1 MKKDILI
8 YLQSKSWQFLF
19 FEFSTY
25 LFVGTLPL
33 FLKLNTISLWIFIV
47 GAIISSK
54 ERNAFGNLR
63 QNKIFIFAT
72 TLIFSLYV
80 IGFFLSTDSEKE
92 VSNIIRL
99 LPLFVLPMLIF
110 SFSKKD
116 FNFRKTYLSLGTGL
130 ILGMLYCW
138 CFVFTSILSKERY
151 FEQAKYFFE
160 WIYTDVNLLRP
171 LEGHPS
177 YFAVLIVVFLITII
191 TSKKFSDIRKKRI
204 RFSLI
209 LMPYILFLI
218 ETNSR
223 IGIIS
228 FVVLL
233 SIYVLKTF
241 KLKKSIL
248 IVLSTLLM
256 LVLVSIKFNYL
267 GTKMGKLFDSSG
279 SIKFERYHRW
289 TEILNVFSD
298 SDEIIFGVGTSDARL
313 VYQKAYFNGN
323 FELALR
329 ENYNAHNQFLE
340 FFVSN
345 GVFGLFIYLICLC
358 LLLFLTKYKWQP
370 ASFIIVILLFSFSES
385 FFGRS
390 QGVLMFSFF
399 YSFLALL
406 YTQNNVKYEA

>member
-116 FNFRKTYLSLGTGL
+116 FNFRKIYISLGTGL
-130 ILGMLYCW
+130 LFGMLYCW

-151 FEQAKYFFE
+151 LEQAKYFFE

-191 TSKKFSDIRKKRI
+191 TSEKFTDIRKKRV
-204 RFSLI
+204 R
-209 LMPYILFLI
+209 
-218 ETNSR
+218 
-223 IGIIS
+223 
-228 FVVLL
+228 
-233 SIYVLKTF
+233 
-241 KLKKSIL
+241 
-248 IVLSTLLM
+248 
-256 LVLVSIKFNYL
+256 
-267 GTKMGKLFDSSG
+267 
-279 SIKFERYHRW
+279 
-289 TEILNVFSD
+289 
-298 SDEIIFGVGTSDARL
+298 
-313 VYQKAYFNGN
+313 
-323 FELALR
+323 
-329 ENYNAHNQFLE
+329 
-340 FFVSN
+340 
-345 GVFGLFIYLICLC
+345 
-358 LLLFLTKYKWQP
+358 
-370 ASFIIVILLFSFSES
+370 
-385 FFGRS
+385 
-390 QGVLMFSFF
+390 
-399 YSFLALL
+399 
-406 YTQNNVKYEA
+406 